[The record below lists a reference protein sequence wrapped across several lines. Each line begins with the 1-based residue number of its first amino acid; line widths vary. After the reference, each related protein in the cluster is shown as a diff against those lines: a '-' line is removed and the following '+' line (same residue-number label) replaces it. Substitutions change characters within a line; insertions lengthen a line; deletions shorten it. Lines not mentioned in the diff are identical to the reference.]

1 MTGGVNRTGRRGRM
15 WFRRRVSVALVLAA
29 LVMGACGGGGSEE
42 VAGRPSGL
50 PDEVIAGFVTEES
63 DHGRAV
69 WRLTAPRAE
78 RFNDKKEFILETPKI
93 EFFDEYGSL
102 QSTLTSDA
110 GEFFEKQQHMLA
122 YGNVVV
128 VTVEG
133 DVLETDTLRYLVEED
148 RIVNDCFNKLT
159 SGNDVITGYG
169 LECDHNLSS
178 VVIKRNVE
186 GTVRDEENRFIEGEG
201 NTDEGD

>member
-1 MTGGVNRTGRRGRM
+1 
-15 WFRRRVSVALVLAA
+15 
-29 LVMGACGGGGSEE
+29 
-42 VAGRPSGL
+42 
-50 PDEVIAGFVTEES
+50 
-63 DHGRAV
+63 
-69 WRLTAPRAE
+69 
-78 RFNDKKEFILETPKI
+78 
-93 EFFDEYGSL
+93 
-102 QSTLTSDA
+102 
-110 GEFFEKQQHMLA
+110 
-122 YGNVVV
+122 VV